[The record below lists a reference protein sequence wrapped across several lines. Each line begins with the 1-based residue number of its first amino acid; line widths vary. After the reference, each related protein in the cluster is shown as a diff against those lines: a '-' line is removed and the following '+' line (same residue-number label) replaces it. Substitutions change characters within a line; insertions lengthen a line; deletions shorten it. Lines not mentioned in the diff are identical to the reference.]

1 MNIKYLHIVIC
12 LLMTTACLLFSACT
26 EKKEEPKEN
35 PEAETIDSLKRII
48 EQKDN
53 EVADVLNTIN
63 EIQDGFRSITAA
75 EGRVTLAKN
84 GEGASHAE
92 QLNSDIRFIAQQM
105 KHQRELIEKLQQQAR
120 QSTSNADLLRT
131 TIEGLTTELETK
143 NRELQQLRAELE
155 QKDVRINELGST
167 ITSLNDDVSSLR
179 SESQQLSTTISSQDK
194 QLNTAWYAFGTKKE
208 LKDNHILEDGDVLR
222 SNFNKGYF
230 TKVDIRVDR
239 EIKLYSKSAKV
250 LTSHP
255 TSSFTLQQDASKQYI
270 LRITDPATFWST
282 SKYLVIQ
289 VK

>member
-1 MNIKYLHIVIC
+1 MKYLHTILI
-12 LLMTTACLLFSACT
+12 MATACLLFSACS
-26 EKKEEPKEN
+26 EKKEAQKEN
-35 PEAETIDSLKRII
+35 PEAEVIDSLKRII

-63 EIQDGFRSITAA
+63 EIQEGFRSITAA
-75 EGRVTLAKN
+75 EGRVTLAKS
-84 GEGASHAE
+84 GEGVSHAE
-92 QLNSDIRFIAQQM
+92 QINSDIRFIAEQM
-105 KHQRELIEKLQQQAR
+105 KHQRELIGKLQKQAR
-120 QSTSNADLLRT
+120 ESSVNTDLLRT

-155 QKDVRINELGST
+155 QKDLRISELGST
-167 ITSLNDDVSSLR
+167 ITSLNDDVTNLR
-179 SESQQLSTTISSQDK
+179 SESQQLSTTVSTQDK

-208 LKDNHILEDGDVLR
+208 LKANRILEDGDVLR
-222 SNFNKGYF
+222 SNFNKSYF

-255 TSSFTLQQDASKQYI
+255 ASSYSLQQDASKQYI
-270 LRITDPATFWST
+270 LRITDPTAFWST
-282 SKYLVIQ
+282 SKYLVVQ

>member
-1 MNIKYLHIVIC
+1 MKYLHTI
-12 LLMTTACLLFSACT
+12 LLMAMVCSLFSACT
-26 EKKEEPKEN
+26 EKKEAPKEDPN
-35 PEAETIDSLKRII
+35 TEVIDSLKRVI

-63 EIQDGFRSITAA
+63 EIQEGFRSITAA
-75 EGRVTLAKN
+75 EGRVTLAKS
-84 GEGASHAE
+84 GEGADHAE
-92 QLNSDIRFIAQQM
+92 QLNSDIRFIAEQM
-105 KHQRELIEKLQQQAR
+105 QHQRELIEKLQQQAR

-167 ITSLNDDVSSLR
+167 ITSLNDDVSNLR
-179 SESQQLSTTISSQDK
+179 KESQQLSTTVSSQDK

-208 LKDNHILEDGDVLR
+208 LKDNRILEDGDVLR
-222 SNFNKGYF
+222 SNFNKSYF

-255 TSSFTLQQDASKQYI
+255 TSSFTLQQDASKQYV
-270 LRITDPATFWST
+270 LRITDPTAFWST